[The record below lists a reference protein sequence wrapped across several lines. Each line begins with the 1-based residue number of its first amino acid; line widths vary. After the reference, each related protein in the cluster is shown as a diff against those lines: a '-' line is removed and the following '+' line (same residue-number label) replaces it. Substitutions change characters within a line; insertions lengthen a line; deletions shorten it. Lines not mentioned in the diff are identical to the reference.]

1 MSDSLQTRKS
11 KKKAPKKP
19 ENVQERPEKRSREKQ
34 EKLKDLDNYI
44 ETVLEDAG
52 EDFLNRF
59 KQIEGQ

>member
-1 MSDSLQTRKS
+1 MSDSLQTRKP
-11 KKKAPKKP
+11 KKKTSKKP
-19 ENVQERPEKRSREKQ
+19 ENVQERPEKRFREKQ